1 VRLERRTGPVDL
13 DRVRSRRDEM
23 VEESVPTRDM
33 GWRAAPT
40 ERQMSQLA
48 FDRPRNR
55 REQRTQANRR

>member
-23 VEESVPTRDM
+23 VEDSVPTRDM